1 MQIVHA
7 EFQCMRIGDRR
18 KNYLRDL
25 IGDFDVVAFDFRGCG
40 NSDGK
45 YLTLGYLEKEDV
57 RAVV

>member
-1 MQIVHA
+1 
-7 EFQCMRIGDRR
+7 MRIGDRR